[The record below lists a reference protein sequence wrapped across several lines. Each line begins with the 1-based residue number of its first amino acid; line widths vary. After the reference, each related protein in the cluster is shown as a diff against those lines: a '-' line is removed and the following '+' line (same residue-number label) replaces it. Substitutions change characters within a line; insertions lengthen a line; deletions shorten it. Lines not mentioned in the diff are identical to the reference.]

1 VTSRKTLQDFFKAAR
16 QQQPPIQPADVL
28 RKTIVRQTVRWH
40 TGSVISVAGVVAA
53 GIAAVAVS
61 LLLPN
66 QTSVTVSRSAEQ
78 HAAPL
83 VSPTADHEQAFSVRQ
98 PAAAIVRPAYS
109 STKRKSA
116 VLSRPV
122 QPATTPL
129 CMHGDHD
136 LNLSALFA
144 DSEVLRS
151 LTIEPSAVDIICS
164 SLSSADSLTNCTT
177 GGTETS
183 VQMCVFRNGNGD
195 VRQVPFMYNRGP
207 IPVMF
212 TSADGR
218 GRIVTSDYS
227 GEIDPNKLVPVVAKS
242 HNQNVLMWYRPTT
255 DFVCS
260 LPDSVAFNMIHFVN
274 NTVSVRIKLLHATE
288 VDSDPGLGNGHIIPL
303 AVANGIPVPAST
315 ISTPRLQ
322 ESRLHDGALLSSM
335 VYPNPSA
342 TGTCAVQFSL
352 AEPRVV
358 NIALLD
364 LRGTIVRQLRQD
376 TTVEAGVSTLDC
388 SVQGLPAGM
397 YLLSLVTNANE
408 RVVRRFIIQ

>member
-1 VTSRKTLQDFFKAAR
+1 MTSRKTLQDFFKAAR

-83 VSPTADHEQAFSVRQ
+83 VSPTADHEQTFSVRQ

-183 VQMCVFRNGNGD
+183 VQMWSVC
-195 VRQVPFMYNRGP
+195 PP
-207 IPVMF
+207 SP
-212 TSADGR
+212 
-218 GRIVTSDYS
+218 
-227 GEIDPNKLVPVVAKS
+227 KS
-242 HNQNVLMWYRPTT
+242 LCASTRV
-255 DFVCS
+255 FVCWASQSS
-260 LPDSVAFNMIHFVN
+260 L
-274 NTVSVRIKLLHATE
+274 
-288 VDSDPGLGNGHIIPL
+288 
-303 AVANGIPVPAST
+303 
-315 ISTPRLQ
+315 
-322 ESRLHDGALLSSM
+322 
-335 VYPNPSA
+335 
-342 TGTCAVQFSL
+342 TCACPMHCSPF
-352 AEPRVV
+352 PC
-358 NIALLD
+358 
-364 LRGTIVRQLRQD
+364 LRSSKQP
-376 TTVEAGVSTLDC
+376 STLK
-388 SVQGLPAGM
+388 
-397 YLLSLVTNANE
+397 
-408 RVVRRFIIQ
+408 